1 MFFLFYFFNVMK
13 NEVMNMMEMIFIE
26 IKINFQC
33 ELGRFDSFGCGCH
46 DQQYPNGQDV
56 ALQWRQRKPIV

>member
-1 MFFLFYFFNVMK
+1 M
-13 NEVMNMMEMIFIE
+13 MNMEMILIE